1 MAKHSTNKTLF
12 SKKTIE
18 FENGNDYVTIS
29 ESEDNVISAL
39 NLGTEYTVE
48 SWISTTEIP
57 EDPTF
62 TYASD
67 VASALKENS
76 TLTLSGTV
84 NVNDLYESDLLYAVK
99 HDGTE
104 ITLKNK
110 TSDKFPVNAR
120 ILIIEMQALSSGT
133 KSTVGNYEFAEV
145 DSYISDDEIK
155 LKNALTKTF
164 DFSNRLYVVYQKR
177 YNKIEI
183 ERDARIICNSWATN
197 FNEINGLILL
207 CADEIIVEGKIDA
220 NYRGFRGGN
229 SGPHGNYHGGRGEG
243 VVHGLYNNR
252 AMGTNYTGGGGG
264 GYKRS
269 GGGDVGTGGG
279 SGGNAVKGYNSN
291 SFEGY
296 YGRGGQRNNYPDGK
310 LFLGGGGGQG
320 AGDGAWPA
328 ESCSSRGGNGGRG
341 GGIIILDAENTRISK
356 FGSIVAKG
364 QMGFSRDRRCS
375 GEPGDGGA
383 GAGGSILFLGNAINQ
398 NTGTSGLDSNV
409 CAKGGEQRGSGHYYG
424 PAGGLGICQV
434 KGFHLGWMQGWM
446 GHKFHNCS
454 VIASFARPFGKTG
467 DVDDYHTE
475 KNRHAFLLT
484 AIPFEDGYKLAA
496 GQSHR
501 MMPVS
506 EKLEFDRFYHFVI
519 SRNSGS
525 LEAIYI
531 DGKRKGIRTWPSNH
545 VYENSNIMLGANSD
559 NDFENPAPFTGFIQ
573 DFRVAQNNMYDCT
586 SYTLGDSSS
595 VPTESCT
602 DPTPSPSKSPSY
614 SKSASASFEFPDGCP
629 TRIVP
634 YWGGTSGGGSRTG
647 PSNVGNAFDGKD
659 STKTGWVSIWYSGSW
674 KQDRFYFSDSNKQTP
689 GTLRFYMQGGV
700 NSGYGNRADMYI
712 RYHEYGGPWVYLR
725 NVTNS
730 YMPRDQHFK
739 YEVRVDSVARVDVYW
754 KDRGK
759 GSINYF
765 YWYVDFEQDCYPICD
780 NSIFHIQAKGN
791 EPLKDRSTNEVP
803 IEDGFEG
810 YLPSLPKVP
819 DGIDNPS
826 ILMDARFSN
835 VTNLINNAT
844 LEGSYSIQGST
855 PCQQSV
861 RFANSGGYAYFDN
874 WDSKPQTLSFEIDFK
889 INSHSNTATGGADAG
904 SQYILHMQNEEE
916 ESNTNGLS
924 LSYGESNKSLAM
936 AVTSEPPSQPTAVT
950 DADALVLGERVHVV
964 VTISSDTIKIY
975 VNGVESASETK
986 DDGIVYHPTNKLT
999 LGRANL
1005 LGSDF
1010 DRYMNGDIYNFRL
1023 WDDVVLNSSEVTELY
1038 ELRNTKIE
1046 TCDQA
1051 GIDLGQSSFA
1061 ISEDKYILGNLSTTP
1076 RKLKVDED
1084 FTIEFRVSIK
1094 DFEIAPSVSD
1104 LGTGNNTYD
1113 PVGNIVFA
1121 GAMGSQGI
1129 VGVGITKEKYF
1140 YTGFDGTQTNVL
1152 LTSSTPIPSSSNI
1165 FKLRSIKERST
1176 TSSGAT
1182 TNYLN
1187 TSSDLYNNLVDAFNF
1202 WNDTVAYPDSWIE
1215 YKGSA
1220 QQIEMDIY
1228 VEDWGEIND
1237 DLPSNAQSAMSENT
1251 VARAAFMSA
1260 SGPKSGGEFSFGSIF
1275 PEDGF
1280 IRINRKFIDE
1290 GHFDDIHDG
1299 HSDMYYTI
1307 RHELAH
1313 ILGINSTFF
1322 NKSVIADAPIGS
1334 YVEGGK
1340 TKYYYTGKNGLDAY
1354 KNAITDDGV
1363 RSGIVGIPI
1372 EDDGGSSSAGGHWE
1386 EGDSADRFINGKLHP
1401 GLDTETLTPIHDDED
1416 VLSAITLNVLKDLGY
1431 QVDLSKAEPYKI
1443 GSGSLPLQ
1451 SSSSKFMIDETQR
1464 SLNTTYSV
1472 ALNYRS
1478 NVLTL
1483 FINGYAVKQS
1493 VVIFNDDSHMD
1504 GIVVGANDALDYFS
1518 SNINIQDVRIVQESL
1533 YDREY
1538 YKPRNFLTDACENV
1552 KTPTPT
1558 PTLTYVGRTIT
1569 IAEVKVDDDS
1579 EMNNVFARVFVN
1591 DTGPNPDSSD
1601 DYWGYSVNGG
1611 PVLRVYEGFTVDFT
1625 YLVDGT
1631 HTFKAYYFV
1640 ADGTQTIVTDTSEF
1654 TIKSP
1659 ELNEKCNRYQVE
1671 RTKNLLR
1678 SIDIIGKCSIVVTPN
1693 YFKYES
1699 TGLSVQTANIVVNDT
1714 NGDQYVDSE
1723 YTFRNIIEVTSNTAS
1738 KNTVLIIDSG
1748 EANAGNLSNLSK
1760 TIKIHAFGETTDVN
1774 GWTGDNI
1781 DIITTDISNKNYL
1794 TSNNSR
1800 TFVNP
1805 GDCEHASHYTVDL
1818 SHTDVTLNSTPRS
1831 ALSYLNMLSS
1841 DMISDELEIHTIDKS
1856 NYKLVPLYSSEDI
1869 IDSKLLS
1876 QSRPPVGLLPNIV
1889 LELDNVGG
1897 DSANIN
1903 ETNDQPNRIF
1913 ISTLNKHNKKS
1924 SLIVNSAKIIVNNN
1938 ETN

>member
-1 MAKHSTNKTLF
+1 MAKHSTSKTLF

-29 ESEDNVISAL
+29 ESEDNVISGL
-39 NLGTEYTVE
+39 NLGKEYTVE

-67 VASALKENS
+67 VANALKENS

-99 HDGTE
+99 FDGTE

-145 DSYISDDEIK
+145 DSHISDDEIK

-164 DFSNRLYVVYQKR
+164 DFTNRLYVVYQKR
-177 YNKIEI
+177 YEKIVI
-183 ERDARIICNSWATN
+183 DRNARIICNSWATN

-207 CADEIIVEGKIDA
+207 CADEIIVEGKLDA

-279 SGGNAVKGYNSN
+279 SGGNASKGYNSN

-341 GGIIILDAENTRISK
+341 GGIIILDAENTHISK

-364 QMGFSRDRRCS
+364 QMGFGRDRRCS

-383 GAGGSILFLGNAINQ
+383 GAGGSILFLGNAINDI
-398 NTGTSGLDSNV
+398 TGLPTGASNV
-409 CAKGGEQRGSGHYYG
+409 CATGGANRGSGHYYG
-424 PAGGLGICQV
+424 PPGGLGIIQT
-434 KGFHLGWMQGWM
+434 GGYHLGWMQGWM

-454 VIASFARPFGKTG
+454 VIATFARPFGKTG
-467 DVDDYHTE
+467 DVDDYSTE

-484 AIPFEDGYKLAA
+484 AIPFEDGYKLVA

-573 DFRVAQNNMYDCT
+573 DFRVTQNNMYDCT
-586 SYTLGDSSS
+586 SYTLGDSSN

-614 SKSASASFEFPDGCP
+614 SKSASVSFEFPDGCP
-629 TRIVP
+629 TRVVP
-634 YWGGTSGGGSRTG
+634 YWGGTSGGGSRSG
-647 PSNVGNAFDGKD
+647 PSNLGNAFDGKD
-659 STKTGWVSIWYSGSW
+659 SSRTGWVSIWYSGSW

-700 NSGYGNRADMYI
+700 NNGYGNRADMYI

-725 NVTNS
+725 NVSNS

-739 YEVRVDSVARVDVYW
+739 YEVRVNSVSRVDVYW
-754 KDRGK
+754 KDMGK
-759 GSINYF
+759 GSISYF

-874 WDSKPQTLSFEIDFK
+874 WDSTPQTLSFEIDFK
-889 INSHSNTATGGADAG
+889 INSHSNSATGGADAG

-924 LSYGESNKSLAM
+924 LSYGESNKSLSM
-936 AVTSEPPSQPTAVT
+936 AVTSEPPSQPTANT
-950 DADALVLGERVHVV
+950 DNDALVLGERVHVV
-964 VTISSDTIKIY
+964 VTISSNTIKIY

-1023 WDDVVLNSSEVTELY
+1023 WDDVVLNSSQVNELY

-1051 GIDLGQSSFA
+1051 GNDLNQSSFA
-1061 ISEDKYILGNLSTTP
+1061 ISEDKYIVGNLNTTA

-1104 LGTGNNTYD
+1104 LGTGSNSYD
-1113 PVGNIVFA
+1113 PVGNIVFV
-1121 GAMGSQGI
+1121 GALGTEGI
-1129 VGVGITKEKYF
+1129 VGIGITKEKYF
-1140 YTGFDGTQTNVL
+1140 YTGFNGTQ
-1152 LTSSTPIPSSSNI
+1152 
-1165 FKLRSIKERST
+1165 
-1176 TSSGAT
+1176 
-1182 TNYLN
+1182 
-1187 TSSDLYNNLVDAFNF
+1187 NNDA
-1202 WNDTVAYPDSWIE
+1202 
-1215 YKGSA
+1215 
-1220 QQIEMDIY
+1220 
-1228 VEDWGEIND
+1228 
-1237 DLPSNAQSAMSENT
+1237 
-1251 VARAAFMSA
+1251 
-1260 SGPKSGGEFSFGSIF
+1260 
-1275 PEDGF
+1275 
-1280 IRINRKFIDE
+1280 
-1290 GHFDDIHDG
+1290 
-1299 HSDMYYTI
+1299 
-1307 RHELAH
+1307 
-1313 ILGINSTFF
+1313 
-1322 NKSVIADAPIGS
+1322 
-1334 YVEGGK
+1334 
-1340 TKYYYTGKNGLDAY
+1340 
-1354 KNAITDDGV
+1354 
-1363 RSGIVGIPI
+1363 
-1372 EDDGGSSSAGGHWE
+1372 
-1386 EGDSADRFINGKLHP
+1386 
-1401 GLDTETLTPIHDDED
+1401 
-1416 VLSAITLNVLKDLGY
+1416 
-1431 QVDLSKAEPYKI
+1431 
-1443 GSGSLPLQ
+1443 
-1451 SSSSKFMIDETQR
+1451 SKFMIDETQR

-1483 FINGYAVKQS
+1483 FINGYVVKS
-1493 VVIFNDDSHMD
+1493 NVVNFNDDDHMD

-1518 SNINIQDVRIVQESL
+1518 SHINIQDVRIVQESL

-1538 YKPRNFLTDACENV
+1538 YKPRNFLTDPCENV

-1579 EMNNVFARVFVN
+1579 EMNNVSARVFVN

-1631 HTFKAYYFV
+1631 HTFQAYYFV

-1678 SIDIIGKCSIVVTPN
+1678 SVDIIGKCSIVVTPN

-1714 NGDQYVDSE
+1714 NGNQYVDSD

-1748 EANAGNLSNLSK
+1748 EANAGTLSNLSK
-1760 TIKIHAFGETTDVN
+1760 TITLQAFGEPTTVN
-1774 GWTGDNI
+1774 GWIGDNI

-1818 SHTDVTLNSTPRS
+1818 SHTDITLNSTPRS

-1876 QSRPPVGLLPNIV
+1876 QSKPPTGLLPNIV

-1897 DSANIN
+1897 DSADIN

-1913 ISTLNKHNKKS
+1913 ITTLNKHNKKS